1 MLRKIRVLETIRQG
15 KIGGGESHL
24 LDLVENL
31 DKNVYEP
38 VVLSFT
44 EGPMIE
50 RLQAMGIPVHVI
62 HTELPFDVTKWGQVK
77 QFLKKEKIELV
88 HAHGT
93 RANSNI
99 MWASRQMG
107 LPVVYTIHGWSFHD
121 DQTLILKRLRIMCE
135 KYLTERT
142 SVNISVSKAN
152 QNTARKYFSGF
163 ESVIIPYGINQQKFN
178 PDRPLNNIRKEL
190 GIPDDVILVLFL
202 ARFTVQKQPLTMV
215 KAFAKA
221 AAENPSLRLLMVGD
235 GRLKHAADKLIEQT
249 GIQSKVYRLPFRQD
263 VPDVQAAADI
273 YALPSLWEGLPI
285 GLLEAM
291 AMGKAIIASR
301 VDGACE
307 VIEPNVNGMLI
318 APENME
324 AELTQSIIQ
333 LAADPGLRK
342 RLGEKARATISSTY
356 SAAYMTRQVES
367 IYQKLIGSK

>member
-1 MLRKIRVLETIRQG
+1 MQRKIRVLETIRQG

-44 EGPMIE
+44 DGPMIN
-50 RLQAMGIPVHVI
+50 RLQSMGIPVHII
-62 HTELPFDVTKWGQVK
+62 HTEKPFDFTKWGRVK
-77 QFLKKEKIELV
+77 QFLKDEKIELV

-93 RANSNI
+93 RANSNVI
-99 MWASRQMG
+99 WASRKLG

-121 DQTLILKRLRIMCE
+121 DQPFLLKKLRIMGE

-142 SVNISVSKAN
+142 SVNISVSHAN
-152 QNTARKYFSGF
+152 QNSARKYFAGF
-163 ESVIIPYGINQQKFN
+163 QSVIIPYGINQQKFN

-190 GIPDDVILVLFL
+190 GIPDNVILVLFL
-202 ARFTVQKQPLTMV
+202 ARFTVQKQPLAMI
-215 KAFAKA
+215 KAFGKA

-235 GRLKHAADKLIEQT
+235 GELRQAADDLIEQT
-249 GIQSKVYRLPFRQD
+249 GIKEKVYRQSFRQD

-291 AMGKAIIASR
+291 AMGKAIVASK
-301 VDGACE
+301 VDGTSE
-307 VIEPNVNGMLI
+307 VIEHNGNGLLI
-318 APENME
+318 SPENME
-324 AELTQSIIQ
+324 SELTRSILQ
-333 LAADPGLRK
+333 FASDPGLRK
-342 RLGEKARATISSTY
+342 RLGDKARATISSTY
-356 SAAYMTRQVES
+356 SAPYMTRQVEE
-367 IYQKLIGSK
+367 IYRKLFQGL